1 NLETTLSGKGIVRF
15 IKLAKNKDYNI
26 TLFYIGLENVEISKK
41 RVAIRVNKGGH
52 NIDNKTLERRF
63 GQSFDNLKEL
73 LGVLDHN

>member
-1 NLETTLSGKGIVRF
+1 MI
-15 IKLAKNKDYNI
+15 NKHCSQSYDLT

-73 LGVLDHN
+73 LGILDHNWYICFL